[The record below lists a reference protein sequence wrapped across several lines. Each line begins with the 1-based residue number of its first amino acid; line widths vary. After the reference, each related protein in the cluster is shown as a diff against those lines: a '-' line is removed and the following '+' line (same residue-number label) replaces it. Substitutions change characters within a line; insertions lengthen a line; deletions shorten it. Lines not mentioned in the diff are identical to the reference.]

1 MLIRALIVLLV
12 VLNLGV
18 AAWWFSRPEPAPP
31 PLPEIPAGVTT
42 LALVEEKAAP
52 TARAAIAAATPAA
65 TPAVL
70 PPALAPPPP
79 TVAAPVAPVA
89 PRVCFQVGPFAERAV
104 AEQSRGRLD
113 PTIGRAILRE
123 AQGAGASGY
132 RVSLPPAATREA
144 AMATAERIGA
154 AGFDDFLVINQ
165 GEETNGIALGRY
177 RNREGAE
184 RRQSQL
190 VAAGFPARIHAIG
203 EEGPSRWWLDV
214 AAPAGTR
221 VAALQPLAGGVAV
234 AAQDCPAALR

>member
-70 PPALAPPPP
+70 PPASAPPPP
-79 TVAAPVAPVA
+79 TVAAAVA
-89 PRVCFQVGPFAERAV
+89 PRVCFRVGPFAERAV

-144 AMATAERIGA
+144 AVATAERIGA

>member
-70 PPALAPPPP
+70 PPASAPPPP
-79 TVAAPVAPVA
+79 TVAAPVAP
-89 PRVCFQVGPFAERAV
+89 RVCFRVGPFAERAV

-221 VAALQPLAGGVAV
+221 VVALQPLAGGVAV

>member
-42 LALVEEKAAP
+42 LALVEEKAAL

-70 PPALAPPPP
+70 PPASAPPPP
-79 TVAAPVAPVA
+79 TVAAPVAP
-89 PRVCFQVGPFAERAV
+89 RVCFRVGPFAERAV